1 MASKIKSYA
10 EEDAKW
16 RAESDLRTLL
26 EATTIRKDKKRYA
39 AVRALAKE
47 KTMEM
52 ATVAVDTDMDG
63 E

>member
-26 EATTIRKDKKRYA
+26 EAAAIRKDKKRAA

-47 KTMEM
+47 KTMAM
-52 ATVAVDTDMDG
+52 ATVATETGGD